1 MLNSQAVHPVEDFVS
16 VIVPAFNAG
25 STIAASVKSVL
36 MQEHRELE
44 VLVADDGS
52 VDATAQEVCHLAG
65 SDSRV
70 RLLRT
75 AGCLGPAGARN
86 AAISAASPGRWLAFL
101 DSDDLWH
108 PSKLSRQIALAR
120 ESGAPLVYSAYWR
133 ISEDGMRCGTPTL
146 VPTAVS
152 YRQFLGNS
160 AIATSTVLLDRER
173 FGAPR
178 LDGSVGYDDYELWSR
193 LLAEGVIARGVT
205 EPLMAYRVR
214 LGSVSRRR
222 VAMSREVWRV
232 LRHRRGLP
240 IPIAAY
246 HFTSYALRA
255 ALKHRAGRPI
265 HPSETTLPEEM
276 LELIRP

>member
-1 MLNSQAVHPVEDFVS
+1 MQYLDRELVS
-16 VIVPAFNAG
+16 VIMPAFNAAATVG
-25 STIAASVKSVL
+25 ASVRSAL
-36 MQEHRELE
+36 AQDHRARE

-52 VDATAQEVCHLAG
+52 QDQTAEIVERLAAV
-65 SDSRV
+65 DSRV
-70 RLLRT
+70 RLIRT
-75 AGCLGPAGARN
+75 AGRLGPADARN
-86 AAISAASPGRWLAFL
+86 AAIAAVSPGRWLAFL

-108 PSKLSRQIALAR
+108 PAKLSRQIALSR
-120 ESGAPLVYSAYWR
+120 RFGASLVYSAYWR
-133 ISEDGMRCGTPTL
+133 ISEDGTLCGAPTS
-146 VPTAVS
+146 VPSEIS

-178 LDGSVGYDDYELWSR
+178 LDAGVGYDDYELWSR
-193 LLAEGVIARGVT
+193 LLSEGGVARGVA

-222 VAMSREVWRV
+222 VRMSREVWRV
-232 LRHRRGLP
+232 LRDRRGLP
-240 IPIAAY
+240 LPEAAY
-246 HFTSYALRA
+246 RFGSYALRA

-265 HPSETTLPEEM
+265 HPSETTLPAEL